1 MLLVMKRLID
11 RIFGFDPTVMTLGQI
26 RASNGRLTIH
36 CRDCSTTN
44 LLDPKSLP
52 YKDNMEIIVMVGFLS
67 CPSCKAFNS
76 GEEHQTV
83 SIEVC
88 E

>member
-11 RIFGFDPTVMTLGQI
+11 RIFGSDPTVMTLGKI
-26 RASNGRLTIH
+26 RAFNGRLTIH
-36 CRDCSTTN
+36 CSNCSN
-44 LLDPKSLP
+44 INMIDPKTLP
-52 YKDNMEIIVMVGFLS
+52 YKDNMEIIVMEGFLS
-67 CPSCKAFNS
+67 CPSCKASNS
-76 GEEHQTV
+76 GEDHQNV